1 MNYNFV
7 QILNFLE
14 ENAGQIYNPDD
25 EYVSAEMKLVS
36 KTAEMLATL
45 ISNRI
50 NGFENSKPSKLTK
63 KPAKGQ
69 KRVHISDY
77 CWIQFKRPKYA
88 EEVYSISITALKKDN
103 KYQFKVY
110 TELEKTKWMKAL
122 NREKNLRDSMLQY

>member
-69 KRVHISDY
+69 KRVHISD
-77 CWIQFKRPKYA
+77 
-88 EEVYSISITALKKDN
+88 
-103 KYQFKVY
+103 
-110 TELEKTKWMKAL
+110 
-122 NREKNLRDSMLQY
+122 